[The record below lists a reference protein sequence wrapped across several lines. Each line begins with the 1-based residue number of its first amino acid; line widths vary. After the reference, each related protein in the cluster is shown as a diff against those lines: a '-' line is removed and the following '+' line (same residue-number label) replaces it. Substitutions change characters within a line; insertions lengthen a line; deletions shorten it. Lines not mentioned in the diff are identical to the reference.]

1 MNLIACMLQKRY
13 FWFLLSHRFFL
24 CWAFR
29 WYMLYRNFWAASG
42 MRSFCTISRFCAA
55 ESAATGP
62 PSSARCTAIAHRT
75 MRAGPTAAVRGRGR
89 GAGNLP
95 PHPHGAHP
103 WRRGLTR
110 RNLASSVSKID
121 TLQKGNQS
129 RTAAPNGPVS
139 PLGHPFDKI
148 SRKIAHSSLRSSHTI
163 FREIS
168 LYVSL
173 SSAQVRR
180 RGRILIS

>member
-75 MRAGPTAAVRGRGR
+75 MRADTGD
-89 GAGNLP
+89 LLLL
-95 PHPHGAHP
+95 
-103 WRRGLTR
+103 GL
-110 RNLASSVSKID
+110 LFF
-121 TLQKGNQS
+121 L
-129 RTAAPNGPVS
+129 
-139 PLGHPFDKI
+139 
-148 SRKIAHSSLRSSHTI
+148 
-163 FREIS
+163 FREDADEEPEI
-168 LYVSL
+168 Y
-173 SSAQVRR
+173 RPIPMEHTH
-180 RGRILIS
+180 GGED